1 MTLIYL
7 TNNIDNLII
16 PLKINPVASFVFL
29 RPYAYFK
36 SSFQFVLDSS
46 GMGIRLK

>member
-7 TNNIDNLII
+7 TKNINNLSI

-29 RPYAYFK
+29 MPYAYFK
-36 SSFQFVLDSS
+36 SSSEFVLDSS
-46 GMGIRLK
+46 VEKKL